1 MEPKMKRLD
10 THKKALYELRFSPM
24 CKPAGE
30 VSNLT
35 QQEGHTTR
43 AHVIMMW
50 RAAEDMIDWGPRE
63 AELLYESTLDSISEA
78 FDVFHYPISRYML
91 DARADVW
98 DAGLGPDRVKEVV
111 AATSAQTVEGS
122 PIVAE
127 EEAMLLAS
135 EIAQLEDISL
145 LDSMMVAL
153 QNAGVD
159 ASPWVAPSGA
169 LAYALGAHAVAKEQA
184 LKVKEGIR
192 DSGAQTIIADGPET
206 TWALKNIYP
215 EFNLGLAEDITVR
228 LLSEVLAEAQA
239 PPKREVG
246 TVFVHDSRPAYLI
259 ADGAPNTRAILPGYF
274 DDESIFGSGIV
285 YEAPRH
291 IVDSMGGQRVFGTW
305 TRALAKSSGSDD
317 GLWLTHPELAAGLAE
332 QRLDYALGQGAATL
346 VTDSPIAA
354 AHLSKYIGE
363 RPLEV
368 KLLSELLVGE
378 K

>member
-1 MEPKMKRLD
+1 MKRLD

-50 RAAEDMIDWGPRE
+50 RVAEDMIDWGPRE

-98 DAGLGPDRVKEVV
+98 DAGLAPDCVKEVV
-111 AATSAQTVEGS
+111 AATSAQTVERP

-127 EEAMLLAS
+127 GEALLLAS
-135 EIAQLEDISL
+135 EIAQLEDTTL
-145 LDSMMVAL
+145 LDSTRVAL
-153 QNAGVD
+153 LNAGVD

-206 TWALKNIYP
+206 AWVLKNIYP
-215 EFNLGLAEDITVR
+215 EFNLGLAEDVTVR

-239 PPKREVG
+239 PPKREVW

-259 ADGAPNTRAILPGYF
+259 AEGAPDTRAILPGYF
-274 DDESIFGSGIV
+274 YDESIFGSGIV

-332 QRLDYALGQGAATL
+332 QRLDYALGLGAVTL

-368 KLLSELLVGE
+368 KLLSELLIGG
-378 K
+378 